1 MGLIDRFLGRNAVI
15 PPPLGGFDNLWPFI
29 NLAGGGTYPLSLNQT
44 LVSNDEE
51 NSGQLGGAVSLFA
64 GNAVVF
70 AVMATRMKLFS
81 EARFRYRRL
90 AGGKTGDLWGD
101 ATLDIL
107 EHPWPNASTGDLLTR
122 AIQDADL
129 AGNFYATRRA
139 GVIYRMRPDWVK
151 IILSDGD
158 ALDAEILGYAYYPGG
173 EYSGSDPVYLLREQ
187 VAHFAPYP
195 DPTARYKGMS
205 WLTPLVREIAADSAA
220 TSHKLKF
227 FQNGGTPNMIVK
239 RMDTPSAD
247 SFKAWVALMRS
258 GSEGVANAYRTLYLD
273 SGADATVVGRDFQQM
288 DFKALQGVAETRI
301 AAAGRVHPS
310 VVGLSEG
317 LQGASLNAGNFGA
330 ARRLVADGFLRPDW
344 RNFASSMETL
354 VPPPSGSQLWYDDS
368 DIAFLRE
375 DRKDAAEIQHI
386 KANTIRQYT
395 DAGFTPETAVKATEA
410 EDPSLLKHSG
420 LFSVQLQPPGTMA
433 PTPTPDVPAK
443 PEVPAP

>member
-1 MGLIDRFLGRNAVI
+1 MGLIDRLFGRNAVI
-15 PPPLGGFDNLWPFI
+15 PPPLGGIDNFWPWI
-29 NLAGGGTYPLSLNQT
+29 NLAGGGQYPLGLTQT
-44 LVSNDEE
+44 LQGDSEE
-51 NSGQLGGAVSLFA
+51 VHGNGAIALFA

-81 EARFRYRRL
+81 EARFRFRRL
-90 AGGKTGDLWGD
+90 SGGKTGDLFGTP
-101 ATLDIL
+101 ALDIL

-129 AGNFYATRRA
+129 WGNFYATRRA

-151 IILSDGD
+151 IILSSDGTE
-158 ALDAEILGYAYYPGG
+158 LDAEIAGYAYYPGG
-173 EYSGSDPVYLLREQ
+173 EHSGHDPEYLLREQ
-187 VAHFAPYP
+187 VCHFAPYP

-239 RMDTPSAD
+239 RLDTPSKD
-247 SFKAWVALMRS
+247 SFDTWVAMMRQ
-258 GSEGVANAYRTLYLD
+258 GSEGLANAYKTLYL
-273 SGADATVVGRDFQQM
+273 SAGADVTVVGKDFQQM

-354 VPPPSGSQLWYDDS
+354 VPAPSGSQLWYDDS

-395 DAGFTPETAVKATEA
+395 DAGFTPETAVKAVEA

-433 PTPTPDVPAK
+433 PTPTPDVPVK